1 MNEEAIEIRSFE
13 PLFGGNAYIPMAE
26 HIPERVRVEIYDRF
40 GPDGGFLIDYAC
52 GVVSFKQYLMKC
64 EVQGSDNYNI
74 DLLMAVAAYYQ
85 EYVTKF
91 MTYMQLNP
99 YYRKPDIMCK
109 LEMFKKRLFQF
120 KYEISQLNLKG
131 IDNL

>member
-1 MNEEAIEIRSFE
+1 MNEEALEIRSFE
-13 PLFGGNAYIPMAE
+13 PLFVGNVYIPMRY
-26 HIPERVRVEIYDRF
+26 IPERVEIYDKF

-52 GVVSFKQYLMKC
+52 GIVSFKQYLMKC
-64 EVQGSDNYNI
+64 EVQGNDDYNI
-74 DLLMAVAAYYQ
+74 DLLVAIAAYYQ
-85 EYVTKF
+85 EYATKF
-91 MTYMQLNP
+91 MTFMQTNP

-109 LEMFKKRLFQF
+109 FEMFKKRLFQF